1 MNDENLRKYAEM
13 TESEKAEWHSIGGT
27 ASAKKRR
34 QKKTVAETRRAGG
47 LSIWRGGWGFSVCFL
62 HIERCGSRPV
72 SVERQSFPAFRTPS
86 CTASVPHSLQ
96 LIVFGSLFSGR
107 DHGPQLIIGQLTQ
120 VHAGHRSAGQTDIDC
135 LFGVLSDG
143 IAHRSEGLGIP
154 S

>member
-1 MNDENLRKYAEM
+1 M
-13 TESEKAEWHSIGGT
+13 TRAGVN
-27 ASAKKRR
+27 RR
-34 QKKTVAETRRAGG
+34 PGAGVSLYRIPPSGYLVIALPPAWGYHWPRAGG

-72 SVERQSFPAFRTPS
+72 SIERQSFPAFWMSS

-107 DHGPQLIIGQLTQ
+107 DHGPQLVIGQLTK